1 MNLLMCAPLRDSRG
15 TIRYFIGAQVDV
27 SGLVKE
33 CTELESLQRL
43 LDQAQNQQEG
53 SEEKDEPHEEKKDE
67 FQELSEMLNMGE
79 LATVRKHGGR
89 MHREA
94 QDDLD
99 SDSISMTSY
108 KPRLLLKEHSPDI
121 AKPSSRSID
130 LRGNGRL
137 GGVYQHVRRTAHP
150 LIAFTNCCSICWFG
164 LTRRCE
170 FFLHPLL
177 SEFQG
182 FSNLLSSTR
191 LGVRTVSA
199 TNSPQLL
206 QKGEE

>member
-99 SDSISMTSY
+99 SDSISVTSH

-121 AKPSSRSID
+121 AKPSSRPID

-137 GGVYQHVRRTAHP
+137 GGVYQHVRRAAHP

-164 LTRRCE
+164 LTRRYE

-177 SEFQG
+177 SESRG
-182 FSNLLSSTR
+182 FSSLLSSTR

-206 QKGEE
+206 QKAEE